1 MEKRS
6 QDPAWGAAKFRGQRG
21 ELELAKKCE
30 KALPVRQDSQECGRS
45 WNPSEESVSRRE
57 E

>member
-45 WNPSEESVSRRE
+45 
-57 E
+57 